1 MPRIARGIA
10 TAAGLRPYQALHD
23 RATTTL
29 AARVRNKKRPD
40 VGWMWVR
47 DHEWEVQKKERMI
60 WRRKWLAIWA
70 IAYAVFRDQ
79 RDGHQELIE
88 KDFNMVGSKIF
99 GKYWPWG
106 GTTTGQARKDMKAKD
121 GAATKDFPG
130 QRGWFW
136 KDTGLNG
143 EFLGCLGQSTLRA
156 AATLVRILR
165 EPSILTWRRRLLKT
179 ADEALRLGLRH
190 GIIIIRCHRSS
201 NSSEVEHSTAKRT
214 HIQLEELSDKEQPLC
229 IQFSYRCSCR

>member
-1 MPRIARGIA
+1 MCNAIPYGPRPSRYDTTIPRIARGIA

-47 DHEWEVQKKERMI
+47 DHEWEIQKKDRMI

-79 RDGHQELIE
+79 RDEHQALIE
-88 KDFNMVGSKIF
+88 KDFNMVGSKLL
-99 GKYWPWG
+99 GKHWPWG
-106 GTTTGQARKDMKAKD
+106 GTTTGQAGQDLKAKD
-121 GAATKDFPG
+121 GAVTKDFPG

-136 KDTGLNG
+136 KDTGLSG
-143 EFLGCLGQSTLRA
+143 ELLGWLMACTVIGLG
-156 AATLVRILR
+156 V
-165 EPSILTWRRRLLKT
+165 
-179 ADEALRLGLRH
+179 
-190 GIIIIRCHRSS
+190 IRFRSQ
-201 NSSEVEHSTAKRT
+201 H
-214 HIQLEELSDKEQPLC
+214 
-229 IQFSYRCSCR
+229 

>member
-1 MPRIARGIA
+1 MLFHTGQDLRATIVRIAALAMTPDGGSTLNISHASRRLLTISRISARTILSPHHRPSHITATIPRIARGIA

-47 DHEWEVQKKERMI
+47 DHEWEIQKKDRMI

-79 RDGHQELIE
+79 RDEHQALIE
-88 KDFNMVGSKIF
+88 KDFNMVGSKLL
-99 GKYWPWG
+99 GKHWPWG
-106 GTTTGQARKDMKAKD
+106 GTTTGQAGQDLKAKD
-121 GAATKDFPG
+121 GAVTKDFPG

-136 KDTGLNG
+136 KDTGLSG
-143 EFLGCLGQSTLRA
+143 ELLGWLMACTVIGLG
-156 AATLVRILR
+156 V
-165 EPSILTWRRRLLKT
+165 
-179 ADEALRLGLRH
+179 
-190 GIIIIRCHRSS
+190 IRFRSQ
-201 NSSEVEHSTAKRT
+201 H
-214 HIQLEELSDKEQPLC
+214 
-229 IQFSYRCSCR
+229 